1 MSLPGRDLSEIWA
14 LALKMVQP
22 DVKRLSF
29 DTILKN
35 STLEELNGNTAVVK
49 VPNDFA
55 REWLATRY
63 TDKIEDAL
71 RGIVGSYC
79 KVEYTIN
86 ENPQAPP
93 EGSSKDK
100 ASTKS
105 ARSTKD
111 HEPKV
116 EHVPVS
122 KQAKGPVYLGR
133 QIQKKYIFDRYHV
146 GSYNEIPVSFIN
158 SMLEGKS
165 HAPLFIYSTVGMGKT
180 HLLQAAAHRMLEY
193 RPDAKVGYLSSE
205 DFTNELVK
213 SISAGTMQSFRDQY
227 RQLDLLLVDD
237 IQFFVGKEKTQ
248 EEFYFTFNTITE
260 EGKLVVISSDRHP
273 KELSTLHDRL
283 HSRVKAAQLASISPT
298 SYEDRIG
305 IQQKWNEY
313 DGVVVPSYIYEK
325 VASRV
330 TESIRE
336 LEGALTNIITRIN
349 IIGRNKVSPELID
362 DLLDE
367 ISPGSRPQ
375 TVTVEFI
382 QKLVADKYK
391 VNVDDMNSPSRVK
404 PVTEARQS
412 AMYVCREML
421 NMPLESIGRE
431 FGGRDH
437 ATVLHSCRKVKEAME
452 KDISVRDLVGDIIR
466 ELKKI

>member
-1 MSLPGRDLSEIWA
+1 MPVPGRDLTEIWA
-14 LALKMVQP
+14 LALKIVQP

-49 VPNDFA
+49 VQNDFA

-71 RGIVGSYC
+71 RGIIGSYC

-86 ENPQAPP
+86 ENPQSPADGIPK
-93 EGSSKDK
+93 EKLAQKTSRTRQELEQK
-100 ASTKS
+100 T
-105 ARSTKD
+105 D
-111 HEPKV
+111 HAYAQK
-116 EHVPVS
+116 PV
-122 KQAKGPVYLGR
+122 KGPVYLGR

-146 GSYNEIPVSFIN
+146 GSYNEIPVSYIN

-165 HAPLFIYSTVGMGKT
+165 HSPLLIYSSVGMGKT
-180 HLLQAAAHRMLEY
+180 HLLQATAHKMLEY

-213 SISAGTMQSFRDQY
+213 SISSGTMQSFRDQY

-260 EGKLVVISSDRHP
+260 EGKLVIISSDRHP

-283 HSRVKAAQLASISPT
+283 HSRVKSAQLAPISPT

-313 DGVVVPSYIYEK
+313 DGIMLPSYIYEK

-330 TESIRE
+330 TDSIRE
-336 LEGALTNIITRIN
+336 LEGALTNITTRIN
-349 IIGRNKVSPELID
+349 IIGKNKVSPELVD

-375 TVTVEFI
+375 TITVGFI
-382 QKLVADKYK
+382 QKLVADKFK

-412 AMYVCREML
+412 AMFICREIL
-421 NMPLESIGRE
+421 SMPFESIGRE

-437 ATVLHSCRKVKEAME
+437 ATVLHSCRKVKESME
-452 KDISVRDLVGDIIR
+452 KDISVKDLIGDLIKD
-466 ELKKI
+466 LKKI

>member
-35 STLEELNGNTAVVK
+35 STLEELNGNTAIVK
-49 VPNDFA
+49 VQNDFA

-71 RGIVGSYC
+71 RGIIGSYC

-86 ENPQAPP
+86 ENPLNPADGTPREKP
-93 EGSSKDK
+93 SKSSRATRD
-100 ASTKS
+100 A
-105 ARSTKD
+105 
-111 HEPKV
+111 EPKT
-116 EHVPVS
+116 EHAPAP
-122 KQAKGPVYLGR
+122 KPAKGPVYLGR

-146 GSYNEIPVSFIN
+146 GSYNEIPVSFIS

-180 HLLQAAAHRMLEY
+180 HLLQATAHKMLEY

-213 SISAGTMQSFRDQY
+213 SISGGTMQSFRDQY

-283 HSRVKAAQLASISPT
+283 HSRVKSAQLAPISPT

-313 DGVVVPSYIYEK
+313 DGIILPSYIYEK

-349 IIGRNKVSPELID
+349 IIGKNKVSPEFVD

-382 QKLVADKYK
+382 QRMVADKFK

-412 AMYVCREML
+412 AMYVCREIL

-437 ATVLHSCRKVKEAME
+437 ATVLHSCRKVKEAMD
-452 KDISVRDLVGDIIR
+452 KDISVKDLVGDIIK